1 MSQDSVVTDRLDSWK
16 EIASYVGRDVRTVIR
31 WEQLGGLPVYRVPV
45 GQRQAVYAYRHEI
58 DTWLKRGAPGNNAL
72 AELLEVASARAGL
85 PGGAVDTVARSP
97 VPGSD
102 QVRAAPWSGL
112 RATIWVTAAV
122 LTVAAVYA
130 ARLLV
135 SPEQIEFTSV
145 AQITSDGTRK
155 EELVTDGRNL
165 FFNEDRHGRL
175 VLASVSADGGAVRF
189 IASPFVKA
197 FPQAV
202 SHDGK
207 SLLVLASIGQESEK
221 TLWILPVS
229 GGEPTRVGHI
239 LAHEAAWSPDGRRI
253 AYAYG
258 NALYLTDNQGESVK
272 ELQTFTNTP
281 ELLEWFPDGTRL
293 RFQLRD
299 LGTRHGS
306 FWELSFSNAEAA
318 TLSSLAPMYID
329 FDACCNA
336 SSSIDAEARSFL
348 TGDELDPSSVRT
360 IERAHRLWGSQF
372 TSTRLKPVVSDPGA
386 LALDS
391 RSRRLFVIGAST
403 SLSAHSLQNHWN
415 EAYVY
420 DRKSGEVR
428 PFLPGISAEGIDFSR
443 DGIWIT
449 YTNTNTQ
456 TLWVSRPDGN
466 NARQIDI
473 SANDVQLP
481 RWSPDG
487 RQIAFMARQPGRNW
501 RIFVTSVDK
510 GKPKEAS
517 VGNDSQ
523 GAPTWSPDGK
533 WLVYGNVWCEQS
545 RTCAIRK
552 IDLSSGQV
560 STLPGSD
567 GFETA
572 RWSPDGRYVAA
583 LWPDHH
589 WIEVFDVRTEQ
600 WRKLLDD
607 VTGNDLSWSADSRSL
622 YASNLNGDRP
632 NVIQVSLADGSVK
645 PAVDLSVFRSMTGR
659 IDTWFG
665 VTPDSSIIFLRWQSP
680 NEIYALNFVEK

>member
-1 MSQDSVVTDRLDSWK
+1 MSEGAGVTDRLDSWK
-16 EIASYVGRDVRTVIR
+16 EIAAYVGRDVRTVIR
-31 WEQLGGLPVYRVPV
+31 WEQRGRLPVYRIPV
-45 GQRQAVYAYRHEI
+45 GQRQAVYAFRHEI
-58 DTWLKRGAPGNNAL
+58 DEWMAGATPGSL
-72 AELLEVASARAGL
+72 ELGAALEVAAARPDWNQEAAVAVATPAASAVDRKRTGSRTWIRIAAGL
-85 PGGAVDTVARSP
+85 AIAGFAILIFPATRWLLSP
-97 VPGSD
+97 
-102 QVRAAPWSGL
+102 Q
-112 RATIWVTAAV
+112 
-122 LTVAAVYA
+122 
-130 ARLLV
+130 
-135 SPEQIEFTSV
+135 QIDFTNV
-145 AQITSDGTRK
+145 AQITSDGTTK
-155 EELVTDGRNL
+155 EALVTDGRNL

-175 VLASVSADGGAVRF
+175 VMASVSADGGAVRF

-207 SLLVLASIGQESEK
+207 SLLVLASIGQETEK

-239 LAHEAAWSPDGRRI
+239 LSHEAAWSPDGRKI

-306 FWELSFSNAEAA
+306 FWELSFSNAEDGA
-318 TLSSLAPMYID
+318 LSSLAPLHLD

-336 SSSIDAEARSFL
+336 SSTIDTEGRSFL
-348 TGDELDPSSVRT
+348 VGDELDPSSVRM
-360 IERAHRLWGSQF
+360 IERTHRLWGSQF

-391 RSRRLFVIGAST
+391 KSRRLFVIGAST

-428 PFLPGISAEGIDFSR
+428 PFLPGISAQDIDFSR
-443 DGIWIT
+443 DGKWIT
-449 YTNTNTQ
+449 YTNGQ
-456 TLWVSRPDGN
+456 TLWVSRPDGSDT
-466 NARQIDI
+466 RQIDL
-473 SANDVQLP
+473 SAGGIQLP

-517 VGNDSQ
+517 IGTDSQ

-533 WLVYGNVWCEQS
+533 WLVYGNVYCEQS

-552 IDLSSGQV
+552 IDLSNGQV

-567 GFETA
+567 GFGTA
-572 RWSPDGRYVAA
+572 RWSLDGRHVAA

-589 WIEVFDVRTEQ
+589 SIEVFDVKTEQ
-600 WRKLLDD
+600 WRKLAAG

-632 NVIQVSLADGSVK
+632 KVIQVFLADGSVK
-645 PAVDLSVFRSMTGR
+645 PAVDLSAFKSMTGR

-665 VTPDSSIIFLRWQSP
+665 VTPDDSIIFLRWQEP
-680 NEIYALNFVEK
+680 KEIYALNFVER

>member
-1 MSQDSVVTDRLDSWK
+1 MPQDGGSTDRLDSWK
-16 EIASYVGRDVRTVIR
+16 EIAAYVGRDVRTVIR
-31 WEQLGGLPVYRVPV
+31 WERKGGLPVYRVPV
-45 GQRQAVYAYRHEI
+45 GQRQAVYAFRREI
-58 DTWLKRGAPGNNAL
+58 DEWMAGGAPGSLDLGAAL
-72 AELLEVASARAGL
+72 AIAAGRPEWSSETAHAVTIPAIPGVGEKPAHARTWFLPIAIVVVAAGL
-85 PGGAVDTVARSP
+85 VLLIPNLTRWLLSP
-97 VPGSD
+97 
-102 QVRAAPWSGL
+102 Q
-112 RATIWVTAAV
+112 
-122 LTVAAVYA
+122 
-130 ARLLV
+130 
-135 SPEQIEFTSV
+135 QIDFTNV
-145 AQITSDGTRK
+145 AQITSDGTTK
-155 EELVTDGRNL
+155 EALVTDGRNL

-175 VLASVSADGGAVRF
+175 VMASVSADGGAVRF

-207 SLLVLASIGQESEK
+207 SLLVLASIGQETEK

-239 LAHEAAWSPDGRRI
+239 LSHEAAWSPDGRKI

-272 ELQTFTNTP
+272 ELQIFTNTP
-281 ELLEWFPDGTRL
+281 ELLEWLPDGTRL

-306 FWELSFSNAEAA
+306 FWELSFSNTDDA
-318 TLSSLAPMYID
+318 TLSSLAPLQLN
-329 FDACCNA
+329 FAACCNR
-336 SSSIDAEARSFL
+336 SSSIDEEARSFL
-348 TGDELDPSSVRT
+348 TGDEWDPSSVRT
-360 IERAHRLWGSQF
+360 IERAHRLWGSHF
-372 TSTRLKPVVSDPGA
+372 TSTRLKPVISNPGA

-391 RSRRLFVIGAST
+391 KSTRLFVIGASG
-403 SLSAHSLQNHWN
+403 SLSARSLQNRWN
-415 EAYVY
+415 EAYLY

-428 PFLPGISAEGIDFSR
+428 PFLPGISAEDIDFTR
-443 DGIWIT
+443 DGKWIT
-449 YTNTNTQ
+449 YTSNQ
-456 TLWVSRPDGN
+456 ALWVSRPDGGD
-466 NARQIDI
+466 ARQIDLWAGGI
-473 SANDVQLP
+473 QLP

-487 RQIAFMARQPGRNW
+487 RQIAFMARLPGKNW
-501 RIFVTSVDK
+501 RIFVTSVEK

-517 VGNDSQ
+517 IGNDSQ

-533 WLVYGNVWCEQS
+533 LLVYGNVYCEQS
-545 RTCAIRK
+545 RICAIRK

-572 RWSPDGRYVAA
+572 RWSPDGLHVAA

-589 WIEVFDVRTEQ
+589 WIEVFDVKTEQ
-600 WRKLLDD
+600 WRKLADG
-607 VTGNDLSWSADSRSL
+607 VTDNDLSWSADSRSL

-645 PAVDLSVFRSMTGR
+645 PAVDLSAFRNMKGR

-665 VTPDSSIIFLRWQSP
+665 VTPDDSIIFLRWQEP
-680 NEIYALNFVEK
+680 NEIYALNFVER

>member
-1 MSQDSVVTDRLDSWK
+1 MQESAGITDRLDSWK
-16 EIASYVGRDVRTVIR
+16 EIAAYVGRDVRTVIR
-31 WEQLGGLPVYRVPV
+31 WEHRGGLPVYRVPV
-45 GQRQAVYAYRHEI
+45 GQRQAVYAFRHEI
-58 DTWLKRGAPGNNAL
+58 DEWMAGGTPGSLELGAA
-72 AELLEVASARAGL
+72 LEVAAARPDWNYVSAVAVAA
-85 PGGAVDTVARSP
+85 PAAPAVDRKRTGSRTWIRVAIGLALAGFAILIFPATRWLLSP
-97 VPGSD
+97 
-102 QVRAAPWSGL
+102 QQL
-112 RATIWVTAAV
+112 
-122 LTVAAVYA
+122 
-130 ARLLV
+130 
-135 SPEQIEFTSV
+135 EFTSV
-145 AQITSDGTRK
+145 AQITSDGTGK
-155 EELVTDGRNL
+155 EELITDGRNL

-207 SLLVLASIGQESEK
+207 SLLVLASIGQETEK

-239 LAHEAAWSPDGRRI
+239 LSHEAVWSPDGRKI

-306 FWELSFSNAEAA
+306 FWELSFSNAENS
-318 TLSSLAPMYID
+318 TLSSLAPLHLD

-336 SSSIDAEARSFL
+336 SSSIDTEARSFL
-348 TGDELDPSSVRT
+348 AGDEWDPSSVRT

-386 LALDS
+386 IALDS
-391 RSRRLFVIGAST
+391 KSRRLFVIGAST
-403 SLSAHSLQNHWN
+403 SLSARSLQNHWN
-415 EAYVY
+415 EAYLY

-428 PFLPGISAEGIDFSR
+428 PFLPGISAQDIDFSR
-443 DGIWIT
+443 DGKWIT
-449 YTNTNTQ
+449 YTNGQ
-456 TLWVSRPDGN
+456 TLWVSRPDGSDT
-466 NARQIDI
+466 RQIDL
-473 SANDVQLP
+473 SAGGIQLP

-517 VGNDSQ
+517 IGNDSQ

-533 WLVYGNVWCEQS
+533 WLVYGNVYCEQS

-552 IDLSSGQV
+552 IDLSTGQV
-560 STLPGSD
+560 SPLPGSD

-572 RWSPDGRYVAA
+572 RWSPDGRHVAA

-589 WIEVFDVRTEQ
+589 WIEVFDVKTEQ
-600 WRKLLDD
+600 WRKLADG
-607 VTGNDLSWSADSRSL
+607 VTGNDLSWSADSLSL

-632 NVIQVSLADGSVK
+632 TVIQVSLADGSVK
-645 PAVDLSVFRSMTGR
+645 PAVDLSAFKNMTGR

-665 VTPDSSIIFLRWQSP
+665 VTPDDSIIFLRWQEP
-680 NEIYALNFVEK
+680 KEIYALNFVER